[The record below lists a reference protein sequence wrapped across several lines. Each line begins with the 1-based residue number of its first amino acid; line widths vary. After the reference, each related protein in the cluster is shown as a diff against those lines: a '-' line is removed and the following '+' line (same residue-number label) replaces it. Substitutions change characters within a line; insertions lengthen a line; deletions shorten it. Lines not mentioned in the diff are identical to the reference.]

1 MLRLVFLARMA
12 TDCHTIPY
20 QTIPYHTMS
29 YLVENTEAGVPG
41 EDGHG
46 LPVRD
51 AQEREPVD
59 LVQLVTELH
68 HTSGNFRKVSLT
80 ALMLG
85 CS

>member
-1 MLRLVFLARMA
+1 MLSLVFLARMA

-20 QTIPYHTMS
+20 
-29 YLVENTEAGVPG
+29 LVEDAEAGVPG

-59 LVQLVTELH
+59 LVQLVTELQ
-68 HTSGNFRKVSLT
+68 HTPVKTFAKFR
-80 ALMLG
+80 
-85 CS
+85 